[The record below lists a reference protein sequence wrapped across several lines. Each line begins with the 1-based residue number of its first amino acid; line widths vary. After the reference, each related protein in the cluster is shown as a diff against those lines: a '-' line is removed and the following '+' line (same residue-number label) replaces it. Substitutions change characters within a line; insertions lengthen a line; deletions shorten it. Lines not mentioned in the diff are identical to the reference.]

1 MYLISMSNQCFA
13 SQMVCL
19 FGKVYCFQNFHE
31 WSGNTEPHID
41 IKAKKE
47 AKDLVANHMKHR
59 QCDCTIFF
67 SFRSNRKKTFFHILC
82 LLSEYTIV
90 AIICPFPLFH
100 FCPKCL
106 KIALHTC
113 KPDIV
118 HFVQY
123 NCIEINIFFF
133 CLPFLCSPKIQPQVR
148 YFQLNIYFG
157 VYCRQKICHDI
168 FQECSQVC
176 SNILID

>member
-1 MYLISMSNQCFA
+1 MSNQCFA
-13 SQMVCL
+13 FWTTCL
-19 FGKVYCFQNFHE
+19 SNGLFVWKSILSLE
-31 WSGNTEPHID
+31 LRTSGLEILIVQSPSVSYQIGIEH
-41 IKAKKE
+41 
-47 AKDLVANHMKHR
+47 
-59 QCDCTIFF
+59 FF
-67 SFRSNRKKTFFHILC
+67 EILC
-82 LLSEYTIV
+82 LLSGNTIF
-90 AIICPFPLFH
+90 ALIYPFPLSH
-100 FCPKCL
+100 FSPKCL

-168 FQECSQVC
+168 F
-176 SNILID
+176 

>member
-1 MYLISMSNQCFA
+1 MGGVVGSRSTDYISVTLPKLLWSQSSNPLSCHHIFSRTSTCGLEILIVQSPSVSYQIGIE
-13 SQMVCL
+13 Q
-19 FGKVYCFQNFHE
+19 
-31 WSGNTEPHID
+31 
-41 IKAKKE
+41 
-47 AKDLVANHMKHR
+47 
-59 QCDCTIFF
+59 FF
-67 SFRSNRKKTFFHILC
+67 EILC
-82 LLSEYTIV
+82 LLSGNTIF
-90 AIICPFPLFH
+90 APICPFPLSYFS
-100 FCPKCL
+100 PKCL

-168 FQECSQVC
+168 F
-176 SNILID
+176 